1 MRINKEIKGTKQL
14 TNPDLDLSAL
24 DIFYCFEDF
33 FHLCIII
40 SQSFKVNKLMLG
52 VQTKVN

>member
-1 MRINKEIKGTKQL
+1 MRKNKEIVGTKQL
-14 TNPDLDLSAL
+14 TNPDLVLSAL
-24 DIFYCFEDF
+24 DMFYCFADF

-40 SQSFKVNKLMLG
+40 SQSFKANKLMSG